1 VIPRS
6 GSTGVVSPISKKV
19 HNTVR
24 ETHTRINPNN
34 ITDIGR
40 YWNFLVGEYD
50 NDRRT
55 ATGGVRGVLVT
66 KSEGDNRCV
75 TGVLPT
81 LLGLIEDTGV
91 DDGGVRGCK
100 EPFLTRGFS
109 TRGIKPLVLMLYN
122 AEAPRICEG
131 MKRLEKPG

>member
-1 VIPRS
+1 M
-6 GSTGVVSPISKKV
+6 
-19 HNTVR
+19 
-24 ETHTRINPNN
+24 
-34 ITDIGR
+34 
-40 YWNFLVGEYD
+40 GEYD

-55 ATGGVRGVLVT
+55 ATGGVRGVFVT

-81 LLGLIEDTGV
+81 LLGLIEDTIV

-109 TRGIKPLVLMLYN
+109 TRGIKLLVLMLYN

-131 MKRLEKPG
+131 MKRLEKPGLDNTIVSSPKSPLQGLFYNSTRLGIPAAPLLEATP